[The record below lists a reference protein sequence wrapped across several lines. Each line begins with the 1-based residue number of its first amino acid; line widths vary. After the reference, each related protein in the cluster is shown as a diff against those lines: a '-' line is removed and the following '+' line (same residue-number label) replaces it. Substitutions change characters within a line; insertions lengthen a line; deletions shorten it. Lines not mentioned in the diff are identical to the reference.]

1 MSNARILADLMGTST
16 TVPSSKLS
24 IGASDL
30 PSGSVI
36 QTVYNEFTNNTT
48 STTNQAYVDVVGSD
62 ITITTKQANSKIY
75 LLAICPC
82 YASGTC
88 SGFSIGFKRG
98 STLID
103 GVAGASGD
111 TWQYLNG
118 AGLSDTSLVGERQHL
133 DSPSVSSGTSL
144 TYKVQIGLWTQ
155 GTIQVNFAAYGHK
168 SKFLIQEIAG

>member
-1 MSNARILADLMGTST
+1 MALIKLNNQSLTNVTSA
-16 TVPSSKLS
+16 
-24 IGASDL
+24 GL
-30 PSGSVI
+30 PSGTVL
-36 QTVYNEFTNNTT
+36 QTVFNNFTD
-48 STTNQAYVDVVGSD
+48 STTTTTTQDYVDVIGSD

-75 LLAICPC
+75 LFAVCPC

-103 GVAGASGD
+103 GVTGTNGD

-133 DSPSVSSGTSL
+133 DSPSVSAGTSL

-155 GTIQVNFAAYGHK
+155 GTVQVNFANYGHR